1 MTLKFFILSTC
12 VTTLSTCELVGD
24 NTVNGI
30 NKIEEKPKEVADIRM
45 LYNPTFLHVAIR
57 RLSPGKQMI
66 F

>member
-1 MTLKFFILSTC
+1 M
-12 VTTLSTCELVGD
+12 TTLSTCELVGD